1 MDGDGSPEPSR
12 LLKKKGNIEM
22 ENSRSKTR
30 EKIYDE
36 YRRLGMTE
44 EQIKAI
50 REFDDKVE
58 ESNRNFYE
66 HTTLMC
72 DLKKLEKKSYAE
84 E

>member
-1 MDGDGSPEPSR
+1 MKD
-12 LLKKKGNIEM
+12 
-22 ENSRSKTR
+22 SRSKIR

-50 REFDDKVE
+50 RKFDEGVE
-58 ESNRNFYE
+58 KSDREFYE

-72 DLKKLEKKSYAE
+72 DLKKKKKKSYTE
-84 E
+84 G

>member
-1 MDGDGSPEPSR
+1 MKDS
-12 LLKKKGNIEM
+12 I
-22 ENSRSKTR
+22 SKIR

-50 REFDDKVE
+50 RDFDDEVE
-58 ESNRNFYE
+58 KSDREFYE

-72 DLKKLEKKSYAE
+72 DLKKKKSYAE
-84 E
+84 D

>member
-1 MDGDGSPEPSR
+1 M
-12 LLKKKGNIEM
+12 KN
-22 ENSRSKTR
+22 R

-50 REFDDKVE
+50 REFDEGVE
-58 ESNRNFYE
+58 NSDREFYE

-72 DLKKLEKKSYAE
+72 DLKKKKKKSYTE
-84 E
+84 D

>member
-1 MDGDGSPEPSR
+1 M
-12 LLKKKGNIEM
+12 KI
-22 ENSRSKTR
+22 R

-50 REFDDKVE
+50 RKFDEGVE
-58 ESNRNFYE
+58 KSDREFYE

-72 DLKKLEKKSYAE
+72 DLKKKKKKSYTE
-84 E
+84 G

>member
-1 MDGDGSPEPSR
+1 MKD
-12 LLKKKGNIEM
+12 
-22 ENSRSKTR
+22 SRSKIR

-50 REFDDKVE
+50 RDFDDEVE
-58 ESNRNFYE
+58 KSDREFYE

-72 DLKKLEKKSYAE
+72 DLKKKKSYTE
-84 E
+84 D

>member
-1 MDGDGSPEPSR
+1 MVRRSR
-12 LLKKKGNIEM
+12 PDYLKRKENIKM

-36 YRRLGMTE
+36 YGRLGMTE

-72 DLKKLEKKSYAE
+72 DLKKKKNNPYAE